1 MKDLMTSA
9 KVMALASFPLLAAD
23 ETINL
28 EPDEGIGSSL
38 SGLTIGGI
46 IAAALKLALVV
57 AAVVFFFIL
66 VIGGIRWIMSGG
78 DKAHTEAAR
87 SQITAALVGLV
98 IVFAAWAITKLIGT
112 FFGVEVL
119 NLTLPTAK

>member
-9 KVMALASFPLLAAD
+9 KAMALASFPLLAD